1 MEPALKLVTELKL
14 GSGKIGSHGGVK
26 LVCKKKK

>member
-1 MEPALKLVTELKL
+1 MEPGQNLVTELKL
-14 GSGKIGSHGGVK
+14 GSGKIGSYEGVK